1 MSFFAV
7 FAQNSNGDTFAPYY
21 AVKNTSLSRFLV
33 YFMSVCDEIV
43 WQEFATYFIAHIIT
57 FVDIFA
63 QKDNVSVPVF
73 AQKSHGDMFARNH
86 PAKKLPLK
94 VCVL

>member
-1 MSFFAV
+1 MAGIY
-7 FAQNSNGDTFAPYY
+7 N
-21 AVKNTSLSRFLV
+21 L
-33 YFMSVCDEIV
+33 
-43 WQEFATYFIAHIIT
+43 FIAHIIT
-57 FVDIFA
+57 FVYIFA